1 MTMSGVRPHRFQILS
16 LDGGGIRGVFT
27 AAMLASIE
35 EDHSVRIADHFDLI
49 AGTSTGG
56 IIAIALGL
64 GIRPREILD
73 FYIEHGP
80 RIFANR
86 LGWRSVL
93 HWTHRKY
100 SGIALER
107 ALKSILGDKAFG
119 ESAKRLVIPAYNIA
133 ANDVYIFRT
142 PHLEILRRDY
152 RVPAWQV
159 AMATGSAPTYFPAFA
174 GLDHLRLVDGGVWA
188 NNPSM
193 VAYVEAVGSLRV
205 PAEQV
210 SMLSIGTMTGLRTYA
225 KGLDR
230 SGKLGWAK
238 HVSTVIMD
246 ATSTGINNQ
255 VHLLL
260 GDDRYLRVNAVASER
275 SVALDRINTV
285 DDLIAYARHDSRKA
299 IPHISRMFLNH
310 SASPF
315 EPLYRN
321 PEQ

>member
-1 MTMSGVRPHRFQILS
+1 MSTVLPQRFQILS

-27 AAMLASIE
+27 AAILASIE
-35 EDHSVRIADHFDLI
+35 EDRSVCICDHFDLI

-80 RIFANR
+80 TIFANR
-86 LGWRSVL
+86 AGVRNFL
-93 HWTHRKY
+93 HWMRRKY
-100 SGIALER
+100 SGVGLQR
-107 ALKSILGDKAFG
+107 ALRSILGDRAFG
-119 ESAKRLVIPAYNIA
+119 DSAKRLVIPSFNIA

-142 PHLEILRRDY
+142 PHLEYLRRDY

-159 AMATGSAPTYFPAFA
+159 AMATASAPTFFPAFG
-174 GLDHLRLVDGGVWA
+174 GLDRLRLIDGGVWA

-193 VAYVEAVGSLRV
+193 VAYVEAVGSLLV
-205 PAEQV
+205 PSEHVA
-210 SMLSIGTMTGLRTYA
+210 MLSIGTMTGLRTYG

-230 SGKLGWAK
+230 SGKLGWAR
-238 HVSTVIMD
+238 HASTVIMD

-255 VHLLL
+255 VHRLL
-260 GDDRYLRVNAVASER
+260 GAERYLRVNVVASEH
-275 SVALDRINTV
+275 SVALDRVSTV
-285 DDLIAYARHDSRKA
+285 DDLLAFAKHDSRKA
-299 IPHISRMFLNH
+299 IPHISRMFLDH
-310 SASPF
+310 QATLY

-321 PEQ
+321 DER

>member
-1 MTMSGVRPHRFQILS
+1 MSDVPSGRFQILS

-49 AGTSTGG
+49 TGTSTGG

-64 GIRPREILD
+64 GITPREILD

-80 RIFANR
+80 RIFANTFG
-86 LGWRSVL
+86 LRSLL

-100 SGIALER
+100 SGVALQR
-107 ALKSILGDKAFG
+107 ALKSILDDRAFG
-119 ESAKRLVIPAYNIA
+119 DSTKRLVIPSYNIA

-159 AMATGSAPTYFPAFA
+159 AMATGSAPTYFPAFG
-174 GLDHLRLVDGGVWA
+174 GLDHLRLIDGGVWA

-193 VAYVEAVGSLRV
+193 VAYVEAVGSLRI
-205 PAEQV
+205 PPEQV
-210 SMLSIGTMTGLRTYA
+210 ALLSIGTMTGLRTYA
-225 KGLDR
+225 KGLDQ

-238 HVSTVIMD
+238 HASTVIMD

-260 GDDRYLRVNAVASER
+260 GEERYLRVNVIAPER
-275 SVALDRINTV
+275 SVGLDKLNTV
-285 DDLIAYARHDSRKA
+285 DDLLAYARHDSRKA
-299 IPHISRMFLNH
+299 SPHISRMFLNH
-310 SASPF
+310 TAAVF
-315 EPLYRN
+315 EPLYRT
-321 PEQ
+321 QRQ